1 MFNGNDNFYSVK
13 VQSNNKI
20 LGIGSSAYPYPY
32 MKTFLNISRL
42 LENGTLDNTFGNNG
56 IFLTDNNTSQLNNG
70 WKIEIQNDTKIIALG
85 STSTGESTIKNTLIC
100 RFDFENSL
108 NINQN
113 SSENDLVIYPNP
125 TINKV
130 YLKGVNSINNVEIY
144 NILGQSF
151 NVLKREISNNELE
164 IDISKL
170 SQGTYIFKIETDSKI
185 SVKKI
190 IIE

>member
-1 MFNGNDNFYSVK
+1 
-13 VQSNNKI
+13 
-20 LGIGSSAYPYPY
+20 